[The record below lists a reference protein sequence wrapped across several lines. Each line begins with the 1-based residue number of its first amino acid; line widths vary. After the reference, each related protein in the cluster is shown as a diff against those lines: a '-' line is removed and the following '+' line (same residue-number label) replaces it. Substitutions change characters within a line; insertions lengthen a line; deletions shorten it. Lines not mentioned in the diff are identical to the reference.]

1 MATTPAF
8 AATPAVGSGIVPAT
22 LDTSLTAPANA
33 TTILTGIAAGTKIE
47 EIVVEGLL
55 TTVAGV
61 LNVFLHDGT
70 TYHLYDQFL
79 ITAVTSSTTAKAY
92 RASRQYPNL
101 VLLNAAWTLRV
112 SQTVAGNQ
120 SGLKVTATGGS
131 L

>member
-79 ITAVTSSTTAKAY
+79 ITAVVSSTTAKAY

-101 VLLNAAWTLRV
+101 VLLNASWTLRV